1 MATANKSFENTAT
14 FKYFETT
21 LTNPKMRA
29 RISRYPTTFGER
41 LLAFVPESFVL
52 PLYM

>member
-1 MATANKSFENTAT
+1 MSTVNKSFENMAM

-21 LTNPKMRA
+21 LTNPEMHA
-29 RISRYPTTFGER
+29 RIIQYPTTFGER